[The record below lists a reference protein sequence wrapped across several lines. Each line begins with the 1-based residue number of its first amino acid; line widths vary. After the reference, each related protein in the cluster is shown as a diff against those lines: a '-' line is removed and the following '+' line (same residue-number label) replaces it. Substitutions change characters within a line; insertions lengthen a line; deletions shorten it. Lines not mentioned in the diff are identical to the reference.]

1 MTQENTVAE
10 AHDAQVAEAA
20 AAAEA
25 LQSATQGAAAPAAEE
40 GVQELNIQDLA
51 AMRTLVDVASSRGAF
66 RPGEMVTVGTLYN
79 KLDSFLNEVQK
90 QAEAAKAAQE
100 ANPQG

>member
-1 MTQENTVAE
+1 MTEEKTVAE
-10 AHDAQVAEAA
+10 THDAQIAEAA

-25 LQSATQGAAAPAAEE
+25 LQGATQGAAPSE

-51 AMRTLVDVASSRGAF
+51 AMRTLVDVASARGAF

-79 KLDSFLNEVQK
+79 KLDGFLNEVQK

>member
-1 MTQENTVAE
+1 MTEQKTVVD
-10 AHDAQVAEAA
+10 AHDEQLAA
-20 AAAEA
+20 AAAQAEA
-25 LQSATQGAAAPAAEE
+25 LQEATQGAPNAAE
-40 GVQELNIQDLA
+40 GSMELNIQDLA
-51 AMRTLVDVASSRGAF
+51 AMRTLVDVASARGAF

-79 KLDSFLNEVQK
+79 KLDGFLNEVQK

>member
-20 AAAEA
+20 AQAEA
-25 LQSATQGAAAPAAEE
+25 LQSATQGAPAAPAE